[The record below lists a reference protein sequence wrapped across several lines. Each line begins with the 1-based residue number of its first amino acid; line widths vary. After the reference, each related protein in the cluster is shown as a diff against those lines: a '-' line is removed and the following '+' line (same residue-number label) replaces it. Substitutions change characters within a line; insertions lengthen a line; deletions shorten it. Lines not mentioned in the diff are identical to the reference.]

1 MIYIMSLRNKLISYC
16 IIQRWTLG
24 FIEQSLQE
32 IIDGKPLKV
41 NYIKHDYKDRWF
53 ADPFILDYNDEY
65 INVLVEEYLD
75 STKLGRISKLRIDRN
90 TYQLLAI
97 TPILELDT
105 HLSFPAIARKD
116 GKIYIYP
123 ENAAGKGLAMYEY
136 DPETD
141 RCRLE
146 ETITEEPLADAIITD
161 LFGEKL
167 MFSTHIP
174 THNGNVLTVHR
185 FEENKPIFDQD
196 IILPSNI
203 ARNAGD
209 WFKYEEKIYRPAQD
223 CNGGVYGGAVI
234 LQEIEKKSRDFVIKN
249 VRRIESNH
257 HEYTTGCHTFNHYQG
272 LSVIDVHGYRHKY
285 AARLFETIYTVVKRF
300 F

>member
-1 MIYIMSLRNKLISYC
+1 MLLREKIIGYC
-16 IIQRWTLG
+16 IIQRWTIG
-24 FIEQSLQE
+24 FTEQSLQE
-32 IIDGKPLKV
+32 IIEGKPLKI
-41 NYIKHDYKDRWF
+41 NYIKHCYKDRWF
-53 ADPFILDYNDEY
+53 ADPFILDYDDEY
-65 INVLVEEYLD
+65 IHVLVEEYLD

-105 HLSFPAIARKD
+105 HLSFPAIVRRD

-136 DPETD
+136 DAETD
-141 RCRLE
+141 RCLLVDIV
-146 ETITEEPLADAIITD
+146 TKEPLADAIITD

-174 THNGNVLTVHR
+174 THNGSVLTVHR
-185 FEENKPIFDQD
+185 FEDNKPIFDQE
-196 IILPSNI
+196 INFLSNI

-209 WFKYEEKIYRPAQD
+209 WFKYEDIIYRPAQD

-234 LQEIEKKSRDFVIKN
+234 LQEVEKRSEGFVIKD

-257 HEYTTGCHTFNHYQG
+257 NDYKTGCHTFNHYKG
-272 LSVIDVHGYRHKY
+272 LSVLDVHGYRHIF
-285 AARLFETIYTVVKRF
+285 AARLFETIYRLKNKLK
-300 F
+300 